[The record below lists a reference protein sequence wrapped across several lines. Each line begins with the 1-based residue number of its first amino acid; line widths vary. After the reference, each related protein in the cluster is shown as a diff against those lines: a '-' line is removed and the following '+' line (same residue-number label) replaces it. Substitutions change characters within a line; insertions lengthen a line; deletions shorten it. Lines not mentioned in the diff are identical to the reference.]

1 MSLLDKVNNLNKTDF
16 ISIFG
21 NVFEKTDW
29 VAKKAYSLKPFIS
42 LDDLFSKIIN
52 IFENSKKEDHLEILN
67 AHPDLVVAK
76 KLTNDSKKEQNNAQL
91 NQCTEKE
98 MKEFTKLNII
108 YKKKFNFPFIIAVS
122 GKNKFEIL
130 KNFRERIKN
139 DKIVEFKEAK
149 NQVKKI
155 ASIRIQQIIKSK

>member
-1 MSLLDKVNNLNKTDF
+1 M
-16 ISIFG
+16 
-21 NVFEKTDW
+21 
-29 VAKKAYSLKPFIS
+29 
-42 LDDLFSKIIN
+42 FSKIIN
-52 IFENSKKEDHLEILN
+52 IFENSKKEDHLEIFN

-130 KNFRERIKN
+130 KNFRERIKMIKLLN
-139 DKIVEFKEAK
+139 LKRLKIK
-149 NQVKKI
+149 
-155 ASIRIQQIIKSK
+155 

>member
-1 MSLLDKVNNLNKTDF
+1 MSLLDKVNKLNKTDF

-52 IFENSKKEDHLEILN
+52 IFENSKKEDHLEIFN

-149 NQVKKI
+149 N
-155 ASIRIQQIIKSK
+155 

>member
-52 IFENSKKEDHLEILN
+52 IFENSKKEDHLEIFN

-108 YKKKFNFPFIIAVS
+108 
-122 GKNKFEIL
+122 
-130 KNFRERIKN
+130 
-139 DKIVEFKEAK
+139 
-149 NQVKKI
+149 
-155 ASIRIQQIIKSK
+155 

>member
-1 MSLLDKVNNLNKTDF
+1 MKTINSIDQINQLPKNDF
-16 ISIFG
+16 IDIFG

-52 IFENSKKEDHLEILN
+52 IFENSKKEDHLEIFN

-149 NQVKKI
+149 N
-155 ASIRIQQIIKSK
+155 